1 MARLRV
7 PVTPH
12 DHVRGP
18 DDAAVTLVEY
28 GDYECEHCV
37 AAYAI
42 ASAVQEHFGKDLRFV
57 FRHFPLSEVHPR
69 AEAAA
74 EAAEFAAAH
83 GRFWEMHDG
92 LYRHQER
99 LGEPLLFELAR
110 SLALPES
117 GLRKVLGSSE
127 YAAKIR
133 TDFRGGVR
141 SGVNG
146 TPTFFINGQRHDESY
161 AFDDLVATI
170 EARLKSPSPSEPRRR
185 GWRFWR
191 S

>member
-18 DDAAVTLVEY
+18 DDAAVTLFGY

-37 AAYAI
+37 TAYAI
-42 ASAVQEHFGKDLRFV
+42 VNAVQEHFGKDLRFV
-57 FRHFPLSEVHPR
+57 FRHFPLTEVHPQ

-74 EAAEFAAAH
+74 EAVEFAAAH
-83 GRFWEMHDG
+83 DRFWEMHDG
-92 LYRHQER
+92 LYRNRER

-110 SLALPES
+110 ALALPES
-117 GLRKVLGSSE
+117 GLRKALDSGE
-127 YAAKIR
+127 YDSKIR
-133 TDFRGGVR
+133 ADFRGGVR

-146 TPTFFINGQRHDESY
+146 TPTFFINGQRHDDSY

-170 EARLKSPSPSEPRRR
+170 EARLQSPSASATGRR

-191 S
+191 T

>member
-1 MARLRV
+1 
-7 PVTPH
+7 
-12 DHVRGP
+12 
-18 DDAAVTLVEY
+18 VTLVEY
-28 GDYECEHCV
+28 GDYECEHCL

-42 ASAVQEHFGKDLRFV
+42 ANAVQEHFGKDLQFV
-57 FRHFPLSEVHPR
+57 FRHFPLAEVHPH

-83 GRFWEMHDG
+83 GRFWDMHDG
-92 LYRHQER
+92 LYRHQDR

-117 GLRKVLGSSE
+117 ELRKVLDSSE

-133 TDFRGGVR
+133 ADFRGGVR

-146 TPTFFINGQRHDESY
+146 TPTFFINGQRHDDSY

-170 EARLKSPSPSEPRRR
+170 EARLKSPNPSEPRRR

>member
-37 AAYAI
+37 TAYAI
-42 ASAVQEHFGKDLRFV
+42 VNAVQEHFGKDLQFV
-57 FRHFPLSEVHPR
+57 FRHFPLTEVHPQ

-74 EAAEFAAAH
+74 EATEFAAAH
-83 GRFWEMHDG
+83 DRFWEMHDG
-92 LYRHQER
+92 LYRNRER

-110 SLALPES
+110 SLALSES
-117 GLRKVLGSSE
+117 ELRKVLDSSA
-127 YAAKIR
+127 YASKIR
-133 TDFRGGVR
+133 ADFRGGVR

-146 TPTFFINGQRHDESY
+146 TPTFFINGQRHDDSY

-170 EARLKSPSPSEPRRR
+170 EARLKSTSASATGRR

-191 S
+191 T